1 MMPRKKTHRKKN
13 KKFLVGLVS
22 LSTMAILTM
31 NVSFADEDIQAKL
44 QNWYETKTQ
53 AALKNIDLSVRT
65 EVEVQKERLR
75 EEVQLKMK
83 ESSKDMDEF
92 AEKQKQTHIEAVR
105 NYSEQLMNKIQFS
118 NEEEKNNLLK
128 QLSEIQKNA
137 EQEMLNVV
145 NSPGTYKEKT
155 ATENNQQETDELPNN
170 ETKTEEKQATVTNE
184 EPTEETSTMIQPSN
198 QTVSETDVKKEGKPE

>member
-1 MMPRKKTHRKKN
+1 MMPRKKTHRKK

-44 QNWYETKTQ
+44 QNWYETKAQ

-83 ESSKDMDEF
+83 ESSEEMDRF
-92 AEKQKQTHIEAVR
+92 TDNQTQLHVEAVQM
-105 NYSEQLMNKIQFS
+105 YSEELINQIQFS
-118 NEEEKNNLLK
+118 NEEEKENLLK
-128 QLSEIQKNA
+128 QLSQIQKNA

-145 NSPGTYKEKT
+145 NNHNSTLETASSSSSGDPTT
-155 ATENNQQETDELPNN
+155 NATEQSPIEN
-170 ETKTEEKQATVTNE
+170 KGEEIINSEKNIEDNTSDTV
-184 EPTEETSTMIQPSN
+184 
-198 QTVSETDVKKEGKPE
+198 QTVIETIEVKESKPE